1 MKIQR
6 KTAKLAVAALL
17 ASASIA
23 AAEDIPVVSVGGTKI
38 SFYGFLQFNSVYE
51 DGNNNNVSWTEIVP
65 SKAEDGE
72 GRFMSNVN
80 QTRFGFNLTG
90 PSKENVEL
98 SGKFETDFGNDNGR
112 TSNGVGGFR
121 IRQSFGQV
129 KFTGIGLTMLMG
141 QTNDLIAPLSAP
153 TLNQGGLKSQGSL
166 GTRRP
171 QIRLTQEL
179 GPVELAVAATDDR
192 TNSPVMPAFQ
202 GSAKAKIPASWA
214 GTDDNGKAKNNIE
227 FILSGHYAAEEPAAD
242 TEAQEEAKDED
253 GWIAPPTSWSG
264 IASLSLPVIS
274 ILNLSGEV
282 FYGQNLNRYNNGSI
296 RLSGA
301 ADGRKGTGVQSMGGW
316 GAATV
321 KLGPVSLAGGMG
333 VEAIDE
339 NREQKS
345 VEKENKEGKLEL
357 TANPNQNTVIFGNIR
372 YHIGTAYIGFEY
384 ANLATDYASMTDGT
398 KVDSGKLNRFE
409 LVFNYAF
416 K

>member
-1 MKIQR
+1 MSIQGKI
-6 KTAKLAVAALL
+6 AKLAAAALL
-17 ASASIA
+17 TSVSIA

-51 DGNNNNVSWTEIVP
+51 SGNNNNANWTEIVP

-90 PSKENVEL
+90 PGEDGVEL
-98 SGKFETDFGNDNGR
+98 SGRFETDFGNDNNR

-121 IRQSFGQV
+121 IRQSFGQL
-129 KFTGIGLTMLMG
+129 KFTNLGLTVLMG
-141 QTNDLIAPLSAP
+141 QTSDLIAPLSAP

-171 QIRLTQEL
+171 QIRLTQAI
-179 GPVELAVAATDDR
+179 GPVELAIAATDDR
-192 TNSPVMPAFQ
+192 ANKPVMPAFQ
-202 GSAKAKIPASWA
+202 GSAKVKVPAAWA

-227 FILSGHYAAEEPAAD
+227 FILSGHYAAEEEAAD
-242 TEAQEEAKDED
+242 TEAQVDAKDAD
-253 GWIAPPTSWSG
+253 GWVAPPTSWSG
-264 IASLSLPVIS
+264 IASLSLPVVS
-274 ILNLSGEV
+274 IVNLSGEL

-301 ADGRKGTGVQSMGGW
+301 ATGRTGTGVQSMGGW

-339 NREQKS
+339 NRERKS
-345 VEKENKEGKLEL
+345 TAEL
-357 TANPNQNTVIFGNIR
+357 KNPNQNMAIFTNLRYNIGSS
-372 YHIGTAYIGFEY
+372 YVGFEY